1 MTKKLVPI
9 TLALVLAITF
19 FASCGG
25 GSSKLSGT
33 VRDTISL
40 AKIANA
46 SIIIDSKTIVTD
58 GDGRFVCRRAL
69 RREV

>member
-1 MTKKLVPI
+1 MTKKLAPI
-9 TLALVLAITF
+9 TLALVLAIVF
-19 FASCGG
+19 FASCEG

-46 SIIIDSKTIVTD
+46 SIVIDSK
-58 GDGRFVCRRAL
+58 R
-69 RREV
+69 